1 MTRNEVLQIRISP
14 ALRNRLQRLRNERHV
29 NISAWLRDLIS
40 AALDREFPPP
50 ADPSAP
56 LGSPSNPL
64 PGWHP
69 YNFAPKDWG
78 AAFTGD
84 TTGRPA
90 ELVGLT
96 ITVTPRSKGSKPWDI
111 TISKV
116 IKRTD
121 RRVIVRT
128 PHRPKL

>member
-14 ALRNRLQRLRNERHV
+14 ALRDRLQRLRNERHV

-50 ADPSAP
+50 ADPSAS

-69 YNFAPKDWG
+69 YNFAPQDWG
-78 AAFTGD
+78 AEFEGD
-84 TTGRPA
+84 TAGLPDD
-90 ELVGLT
+90 LVGLHIIVT
-96 ITVTPRSKGSKPWDI
+96 AKNSEKSWTATVLE
-111 TISKV
+111 V
-116 IKRTD
+116 IEHTES
-121 RRVIVRT
+121 RVLVRT
-128 PHRPKL
+128 SGKRN